1 MINAIGTGERI
12 SLSKLAVTHLERTAR
27 PIRVAVDISIWLFQV
42 QAGRGGKNPELRTL
56 FFRLLKLLSLPVH
69 PLFVYD
75 GQHKPPFKRGKAVS
89 ARSYGSA
96 PIIRRSKDL
105 IERFRFP
112 WHEAPGEAEAECA
125 RLQRAGIVDAV
136 MSNDVD
142 ALMFGSTLTIM
153 NFSKESGTGTSASTH
168 VTCYRM
174 GNEGHVSNVPLDRAG
189 MILFAM
195 LSGGD
200 YLPSGVPKCGSKLA
214 AQIAKAQFG
223 DDLLKEISS
232 ESPDLDSR
240 LNEWR
245 ERLQFE
251 LEENESG
258 WFTTKHKAVRIPE
271 SFPDR
276 TILKYYAE
284 PVVSNEDEMAALRRR
299 LRHAWDCEIDPLAI
313 RSFAA
318 EHFEWNYRSGARKVI
333 KLLAEPLICYRLRL
347 QRPLMGLHS
356 GTLAPDCDTPWMQK
370 VYKSRTNFGTDG
382 TTELQMD
389 MLPVDVVG
397 IDLFAEEPNPPLPS
411 QETVPSQNTHQSG
424 DEDDDMEVAAEVP
437 PPTPSKS
444 RVTKRYD
451 PLAIEKVWIFETVVR
466 LGLPEIAKKWDDEQA
481 AKAAKAAAPKPKKPT
496 TRRAGPKKKGPI
508 DPGMTRGSILK
519 YGTLTKER
527 SELSSSAK
535 SQLLETASSTKPV
548 KDQRSSFQSMTPV
561 NSEMDFSSP
570 SMYSQNQASDQ
581 TPFTSHEMEDFI
593 GTFSSLCTMSTP
605 TVKRHPMRI
614 QSDTRA
620 RTGILAGA
628 EGEAEEVI
636 APVPDNVTSQQ
647 SSRKGIK
654 FNYSASGD
662 GTSGA
667 TNGFREEDIA
677 TPSLA
682 STDRRHSPKK
692 PLNLS
697 RSTEKSHVIEDLEE
711 AIGSLSLSLK
721 DAKETLQGSPTSSLH
736 LPPPSKTQE
745 HQIRSRSS
753 KTLTHESHVSSEASA
768 SSQDLAVD
776 AKKTEPLPR
785 RPYGHE
791 NAPVSRTSSPSKAPK
806 KPKDKSRVC
815 TKSKGQE
822 QEGKQTIGHLENL
835 TASNGFW
842 TVDSLNQSEDDPTAT
857 AACHSTEVNSVQ
869 RGQKKA
875 DKKKRVPR
883 ASIIDLV

>member
-1 MINAIGTGERI
+1 M
-12 SLSKLAVTHLERTAR
+12 AVTHLERTAR

-56 FFRLLKLLSLPVH
+56 FFRLLKLLSLPIH

-174 GNEGHVSNVPLDRAG
+174 GNEGHISNVPLDRAG

-232 ESPDLDSR
+232 ESPDLDTR

-271 SFPDR
+271 TFPDR

-284 PVVSNEDEMAALRRR
+284 PVVSTEDEMTVLRRR

-333 KLLAEPLICYRLRL
+333 KLLAEPLISYRLRL
-347 QRPLMGLHS
+347 QKPVVGLQS

-370 VYKSRTNFGTDG
+370 VHKSRANFGTDG

-389 MLPVDVVG
+389 MLPIDVVG
-397 IDLFAEEPNPPLPS
+397 IDLLAEEPNPSLQS
-411 QETVPSQNTHQSG
+411 QETVPSQNTHHSG
-424 DEDDDMEVAAEVP
+424 DEDDDPEVAAEVP

-481 AKAAKAAAPKPKKPT
+481 AKAAKAAKAAAPKPKKPAI
-496 TRRAGPKKKGPI
+496 RRAAPKKKGPI
-508 DPGMTRGSILK
+508 DPGMMRGSILK
-519 YGTLTKER
+519 YGTLTKEG

-535 SQLLETASSTKPV
+535 TQLLEAASSTKPV
-548 KDQRSSFQSMTPV
+548 KDQRSPFQSMTPV
-561 NSEMDFSSP
+561 NPETDSSSP
-570 SMYSQNQASDQ
+570 SMYSQHQASEQ
-581 TPFTSHEMEDFI
+581 TPVTSHELDDLI

-605 TVKRHPMRI
+605 TAKRHPMNT
-614 QSDTRA
+614 QSYMRA
-620 RTGILAGA
+620 RAGILPGI
-628 EGEAEEVI
+628 EGEVEEVI
-636 APVPDNVTSQQ
+636 TPITDHVASPQTLRKVMNFSYSISSDETS
-647 SSRKGIK
+647 
-654 FNYSASGD
+654 
-662 GTSGA
+662 A
-667 TNGFREEDIA
+667 TNDEVREGDLA
-677 TPSLA
+677 TAPLS
-682 STDRRHSPKK
+682 STGCYHSPKK
-692 PLNLS
+692 SVKCP
-697 RSTEKSHVIEDLEE
+697 RSTENLTIIDDLEE
-711 AIGSLSLSLK
+711 AIDSLSLSLK
-721 DAKETLQGSPTSSLH
+721 DEKETLQGSKARSLR
-736 LPPPSKTQE
+736 LPASSKTQD
-745 HQIRSRSS
+745 HKDHIRPSKSLKHTSHISS
-753 KTLTHESHVSSEASA
+753 KASY
-768 SSQDLAVD
+768 SSQSLAVD
-776 AKKTEPLPR
+776 AKRVDALPR
-785 RPYGHE
+785 QPIEHISV
-791 NAPVSRTSSPSKAPK
+791 PSSQSTSPSKVSK
-806 KPKDKSRVC
+806 KAKGRSRDC
-815 TKSKGQE
+815 TKPKGQE
-822 QEGKQTIGHLENL
+822 PEQTPSIGHLKNL
-835 TASNGFW
+835 TTSNGFW
-842 TVDSLNQSEDDPTAT
+842 MVDTPGQSEDDFTT
-857 AACHSTEVNSVQ
+857 TKVDSLQ

-883 ASIIDLV
+883 VSILDLV